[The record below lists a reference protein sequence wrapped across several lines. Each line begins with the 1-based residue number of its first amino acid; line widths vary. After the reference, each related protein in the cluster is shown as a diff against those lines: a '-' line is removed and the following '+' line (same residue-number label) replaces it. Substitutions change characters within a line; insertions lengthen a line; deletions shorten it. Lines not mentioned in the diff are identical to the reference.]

1 MKLYSKKGFLPL
13 PIGPRRIHYGLRG
26 ERREMLYE
34 IYEKRHERVAH
45 SGLEIGKEAFAEL
58 ILTD

>member
-1 MKLYSKKGFLPL
+1 M
-13 PIGPRRIHYGLRG
+13 IHYGLRD
-26 ERREMLYE
+26 ECREMLYE
-34 IYEKRHERVAH
+34 RYEKRHERVAH